1 MGEVFMKKVLV
12 GMSGGVDSS
21 VAALILKNK
30 GYEVIGAT
38 MVLFDNECFSND
50 TCNDAKKVCDK
61 LGIKHYV
68 IDLKD
73 IFKKCVIDDF
83 VENYK
88 NGFTPN
94 PCVCCNKY
102 LKFGALWQ
110 EAKKLKCDYIATGH
124 YARQENGK
132 LMMSNSKGKDQSY
145 FLYGI
150 DKDVIKHI
158 IFPLESF
165 ENKDEIRQIALDN
178 NLIVAKKKDSQE
190 ICFIPDNDYASYL
203 AKNIKNSLPIGNFV
217 DINGN
222 VLGKHK
228 GIINYT
234 IGQRKGLGISSKTP
248 LYVIDINVKTNN
260 ITLGEEKELY
270 KTELVC
276 SNINILVDYFPEN
289 VEAKIRFRSK
299 KAKAHLKKIDNGNIK
314 VIFEEPQRAITK
326 GQSVVFYDEDVML
339 GGGIITN

>member
-1 MGEVFMKKVLV
+1 MKKVLV

-38 MVLFDNECFSND
+38 MVLFDSECFSND
-50 TCNDAKKVCDK
+50 TCSDAKKVCDK

-73 IFKKCVIDDF
+73 TFKKYVINDF
-83 VENYK
+83 IENYK
-88 NGFTPN
+88 KGLTPN

-132 LMMSNSKGKDQSY
+132 IMMSSSKGKDQSY

-150 DKDVIKHI
+150 NKDVIKHI
-158 IFPLESF
+158 IFPLENF

-203 AKNIKNSLPIGNFV
+203 DKNIKNSLPIGNFV
-217 DINGN
+217 DINKN

-234 IGQRKGLGISSKTP
+234 IGQRKGLGINSKNP
-248 LYVIDINVKTNN
+248 LYVIDIDAQTNN
-260 ITLGEEKELY
+260 ITLGEEKDLY

-276 SNINILVDYFPEN
+276 TNINILVDSFPFN

-299 KAKAHLKKIDNGNIK
+299 KAKAHLKKLKNGDIK

-326 GQSVVFYDEDVML
+326 GQSVVFYDGDIML
-339 GGGIITN
+339 GGGIITS